1 MTGAGAEFSKGE
13 LTIIFP
19 KESLSHFSVYLA
31 QTVSDPQVCGVTV
44 WGLH

>member
-1 MTGAGAEFSKGE
+1 MNSPEGE

-31 QTVSDPQVCGVTV
+31 QTVCDPQLCGVTV
-44 WGLH
+44 RGLH